1 MFFIAEEDISYT
13 LELKNNADTG
23 VTITKKINGGNSSED
38 DSMRNGDIMSNAVE
52 QYQYSFKNSMEFRC
66 ITQQVLDILK
76 MEEEKLS
83 CTRTCKY
90 TYK

>member
-13 LELKNNADTG
+13 LELKINADTG

-38 DSMRNGDIMSNAVE
+38 SMRNGDTMSNAVE